1 MNQKYK
7 YSLFLFFSFIALF
20 CHAQGTINQT
30 FGKNRVQF
38 HRNFAEWQQYEG
50 EHAITYWYGESKN
63 IGMIAAMIADTDF
76 EEVQRILDY
85 RLASKVEIIVY
96 TDLTDLHQS
105 NIGAEEV
112 FATMNSGVKIV
123 GEKAFIYFD
132 GNHKNLR
139 RQVREGI
146 AAVFLQNML
155 FGSNL
160 QEMVQNAISLN
171 LPEWFKQGIVSYIG
185 EDWNSDLDNQLR
197 DIILHKKYKN
207 FEKFAAAE
215 PRLAGHAFW
224 YFIGQQFGKANV
236 SNLLYL
242 TRINRSVEDG
252 FQYVLG
258 SNYKQTVET
267 CLNYY
272 LKRYEGETKLM
283 HKTETINYIP
293 IKNKRKLPNLAAKIS
308 PDGKR
313 LAYVQNEMGKFK
325 IFVQDLQTGKRT
337 QLLRGGTR
345 NPFQSTDYN
354 YPILAWNPDNQQ
366 LAIIHEKRDIV
377 YLTAIEIEHISK
389 KQVKT
394 EPIPAD
400 LQRIYSA
407 DFLSNREII
416 FSAASRG
423 ISDLFQYNIVNR
435 NVRRLTN
442 DFWDDLDAVVVNVR
456 GQRGILFV
464 SNRLTNKLANERI
477 DSILPINHFD
487 IFYKNLDDTSHNLVR
502 VTNTPFADERS
513 PNILDTTY
521 FSYLSNESGIYN
533 RQAAYLTE
541 VFDFAEN
548 THFYKKL
555 NTEIDSF
562 VVRADSSSAALDSL
576 LAKLKP
582 DSTVRRD
589 YFKTIAIA
597 RNLSNLDRNIL
608 QQNTSAKTGKTAETI
623 LTKGV
628 YQIRVFSIQ
637 IDSIFTPTLSKHL
650 EYWQRQKNKTSS
662 SLSRN
667 NIDTRLKEV
676 KGVTEKDTPT
686 EKAEKITKV
695 EPPRD
700 SVKPKPKYI
709 FQSEFDEVPPS
720 VAAQNPTTETEKE
733 TEKEVEKGT
742 EAPETE
748 KPTPN
753 ASQETALN
761 EPTSDIVLP
770 PVRRFPPDADV
781 RKGYFRP
788 SRTTPYRLRFK
799 TDYVTTTMDNSLLF
813 GGLDSYTGTPQNQQ
827 GFNIPPMGFLIK
839 GNFKDLLEDYQLEMG
854 VRIPLTFDGA
864 EYFIVFDDKKKQLDH
879 RYALYHRSRRFSDED
894 NNNLVTL
901 NRQRAQTTLG
911 YYELRYPFDMFSRV
925 QAGATL
931 RNDRFSELAT
941 DSTSLKV
948 PSINEQRAGIRLEY
962 VFDNTF
968 DLSRNMKSGTRAKIY
983 AEITKRF
990 QLDYNDKL
998 VFNLNKGSLNVV
1010 GFDVRH
1016 YERLGK
1022 NAVFAMR
1029 GAGATTFGQ
1038 EKILFYM
1045 GGLDQ
1050 QLFGGFD
1057 NTVSV
1062 PTDNYAFQT
1071 VAAQMR
1077 GFQQNARNGTSYI
1090 LTNMELRIAIFRYL
1104 SSRPLR
1110 KAFWRDFQVVG
1121 FFDAGTAWHG
1131 LSPFSRDNPL
1141 NTVSVSNAAVRMT
1154 VNYFKDP
1161 IVAGYGVGVRLPLF
1175 GYFVRGEYAWGIETR
1190 EIMKPRLHF
1199 AIGYDF

>member
-7 YSLFLFFSFIALF
+7 YSLLLFCCFIALF

-38 HRNFAEWQQYEG
+38 HRNFDEWQQYEG

-63 IGMIAAMIADTDF
+63 IGMIAAMIADADY

-85 RLASKVEIIVY
+85 RLSSKVEIIVY

-105 NIGAEEV
+105 NIGSEEL
-112 FATMNSGVKIV
+112 FATMSGGVKIV
-123 GEKAFIYFD
+123 GEKAFIHFD
-132 GNHKNLR
+132 GNHKHLR

-185 EDWNSDLDNQLR
+185 EDWNSDLDNELR
-197 DIILHKKYKN
+197 DIVLHKKYKN
-207 FEKFAAAE
+207 FEKFATAN

-242 TRINRSVEDG
+242 TRINRSAEDG

-258 SNYKQTVET
+258 SSYRQTMES

-272 LKRYEGETKLM
+272 LKRYEGETKSM
-283 HKTETINYIP
+283 HKSETINYIA

-313 LAYVQNEMGKFK
+313 VAYVQNEIGKYK

-337 QLLRGGTR
+337 QILRGGTR

-354 YPILAWNPDNQQ
+354 YPILAWNPDNQR
-366 LAIIHEKRDIV
+366 LAVIHEKRDIV
-377 YLTAIEIEHISK
+377 YLADIEIENITK

-394 EPIPAD
+394 APIPAD

-423 ISDLFQYNIVNR
+423 MSDLFQYNIVNR

-456 GQRGILFV
+456 GQRGILFA

-477 DSILPINHFD
+477 DSILPINSFD
-487 IFYKNLDDTSHNLVR
+487 IFYKNLEDTSHNLVQ

-513 PNILDTTY
+513 PNILDSTY

-555 NTEIDSF
+555 NTEIDSL
-562 VVRADSSSAALDSL
+562 VVRADSSSAALDSV
-576 LAKLKP
+576 LARLRP
-582 DSTVRRD
+582 DSMIRRE
-589 YFKTIAIA
+589 YFKTIAIT
-597 RNLSNLDRNIL
+597 RNLTNLDRNIL
-608 QQNTSAKTGKTAETI
+608 QQHTSAKTGKTVETI
-623 LTKGV
+623 LTNGI
-628 YQIRVFSIQ
+628 YQMRVFSMQ
-637 IDSIFTPTLSKHL
+637 TDSSLTATPSKHL
-650 EYWQRQKNKTSS
+650 EYWQRHQQKNKPITSY
-662 SLSRN
+662 N
-667 NIDTRLKEV
+667 NTDTRLKEV
-676 KGVTEKDTPT
+676 KEPNKETKTEKT
-686 EKAEKITKV
+686 EKITKI
-695 EPPRD
+695 ESPRD
-700 SVKPKPKYI
+700 SVKPKPKYV
-709 FQSEFDEVPPS
+709 FQSEFDETPPS
-720 VAAQNPTTETEKE
+720 VPPQKETTE

-742 EAPETE
+742 ENPETE
-748 KPTPN
+748 KPN
-753 ASQETALN
+753 AADVPQEVAIK
-761 EPTSDIVLP
+761 EPTTEMALP
-770 PVRRFPPDADV
+770 PIRRFSPDADV

-813 GGLDSYTGTPQNQQ
+813 GGLDSYTGNPQTQQ
-827 GFNIPPMGFLIK
+827 GFNIPPMGFLMK
-839 GNFKDLLEDYQLEMG
+839 GNFKDLLEDYQLEIG

-864 EYFIVFDDKKKQLDH
+864 EYFIVFDDKKKQIDH
-879 RYALYHRSRRFSDED
+879 RYALYHRSRRFSDDD
-894 NNNLVTL
+894 NNNLITL
-901 NRQRAQTTLG
+901 SRQRAQTTLG

-925 QAGATL
+925 QIGATL
-931 RNDRFSELAT
+931 RNDRFTELAT

-948 PSINEQRAGIRLEY
+948 PNINEQRAGIRLEY

-968 DLSRNMKSGTRAKIY
+968 DIAKNMKSGTRAKVY

-998 VFNLNKGSLNVV
+998 VFNLNKGSLNVI

-1022 NAVFAMR
+1022 NAIFAVR

-1062 PTDNYAFQT
+1062 PSDNYAFQT

-1077 GFQQNARNGTSYI
+1077 GFQQNARNGTAYV
-1090 LTNMELRIAIFRYL
+1090 LANMELRVAIFRYL

-1110 KAFWRDFQVVG
+1110 RAFWRDFQVVG

-1131 LSPFSRDNPL
+1131 FSPFSRDNPL
-1141 NTVSVSNAAVRMT
+1141 NTVLVANTTVNMT

-1161 IVAGYGVGVRLPLF
+1161 IVAGYGVGVRLPLL
-1175 GYFVRGEYAWGIETR
+1175 GYFIRGEYAWGIETR
-1190 EIMKPRLHF
+1190 EVMKPRLHF

>member
-7 YSLFLFFSFIALF
+7 YSLLLFCCFIALF

-38 HRNFAEWQQYEG
+38 HRNFDEWQQYEG

-63 IGMIAAMIADTDF
+63 IGMIAAMIADADYD
-76 EEVQRILDY
+76 ELQRILDY
-85 RLASKVEIIVY
+85 RLSSKVEIIVY

-105 NIGAEEV
+105 NIGSEEV
-112 FATMNSGVKIV
+112 FATMNSRVKIV
-123 GEKAFIYFD
+123 GEKAFIHFD

-185 EDWNSDLDNQLR
+185 EDWNTDLDNQLR

-207 FEKFAAAE
+207 FEKFATAE

-242 TRINRSVEDG
+242 TRINRSAEDG

-258 SNYKQTVET
+258 SNYQQTMGS
-267 CLNYY
+267 CFNYY
-272 LKRYEGETKLM
+272 LKRYEGETRLM
-283 HKTETINYIP
+283 HKAETINYIP

-313 LAYVQNEMGKFK
+313 VAYVQNEIGKFK

-345 NPFQSTDYN
+345 NPFQSTDFN
-354 YPILAWNPDNQQ
+354 YPILAWNPDNQR
-366 LAIIHEKRDIV
+366 LAVIHEKRDIV
-377 YLTAIEIEHISK
+377 YLTDIELENITK
-389 KQVKT
+389 KTVKT

-456 GQRGILFV
+456 GQRGILFA
-464 SNRLTNKLANERI
+464 SNRLTNRLANERI
-477 DSILPINHFD
+477 DSILPINSLD
-487 IFYKNLDDTSHNLVR
+487 IFYKNLDDTAQNLVR

-513 PNILDTTY
+513 PNILDSTY

-541 VFDFAEN
+541 VFDYAEN

-562 VVRADSSSAALDSL
+562 VVRADSSSAALDSI
-576 LAKLKP
+576 LARLKP
-582 DSTVRRD
+582 DSVVRRE
-589 YFKTIAIA
+589 YFKTVAIA
-597 RNLSNLDRNIL
+597 RNLTNLDRNIL
-608 QQNTSAKTGKTAETI
+608 EQNTSAKTGKTVETI
-623 LTKGV
+623 LTNGL
-628 YQIRVFSIQ
+628 YQMRVFAIQ
-637 IDSIFTPTLSKHL
+637 TDTLLKATPSKHW
-650 EYWQRQKNKTSS
+650 EYWQRQKNKTIT
-662 SLSRN
+662 LPN
-667 NIDTRLKEV
+667 NTDTRLKEV
-676 KGVTEKDTPT
+676 KETPN
-686 EKAEKITKV
+686 KATQTDKIAKA
-695 EPPRD
+695 D

-709 FQSEFDEVPPS
+709 FQSEFDETPPS
-720 VAAQNPTTETEKE
+720 VTPQNAAIEAEKE
-733 TEKEVEKGT
+733 TEKEVEK
-742 EAPETE
+742 APDATETE
-748 KPTPN
+748 KPN
-753 ASQETALN
+753 ADAPQEVALK
-761 EPTSDIVLP
+761 EPTTEAILP
-770 PVRRFPPDADV
+770 PIRRFPPDADV
-781 RKGYFRP
+781 RKGYFKP
-788 SRTTPYRLRFK
+788 NRTTPYRLRFK

-813 GGLDSYTGTPQNQQ
+813 GGLDSYTGNPQTQQ
-827 GFNIPPMGFLIK
+827 GFDIPPMGFLIK
-839 GNFKDLLEDYQLEMG
+839 ANFKDLLEDYQLEMG
-854 VRIPLTFDGA
+854 VRVPLTFDGA

-879 RYALYHRSRRFSDED
+879 RYALYHRSRRFSDES

-901 NRQRAQTTLG
+901 KRQRAETTLG

-931 RNDRFSELAT
+931 RNDRFTELAT

-948 PSINEQRAGIRLEY
+948 PNINEQRAGIRLEY

-968 DLSRNMKSGTRAKIY
+968 DLSKNMKSGTRAKIY

-998 VFNLNKGSLNVV
+998 LFNLEKGSLNVL

-1022 NAVFAMR
+1022 NAIFAVR

-1057 NTVSV
+1057 NTVSI

-1090 LTNMELRIAIFRYL
+1090 LANMELRVAIFRYL
-1104 SSRPLR
+1104 STRPLR

-1131 LSPFSRDNPL
+1131 FSPFSRDNPL
-1141 NTVSVSNAAVRMT
+1141 NTVSVSNTAVNMT

-1161 IVAGYGVGVRLPLF
+1161 IVAGYGVGVRLPLL
-1175 GYFVRGEYAWGIETR
+1175 GYFIRGEYAWGIETR
-1190 EIMKPRLHF
+1190 EVMKPRFHF